1 MQRSMKQ
8 RSMKQMKLAI
18 LGATGRTGQHVVEQA
33 LERGHEVTVF
43 ARSPQKLEAFRE
55 HITIIEGD
63 VQEAGAVEE
72 AIAGADAVISVLGP
86 TENKP
91 DYQVTRGTRHI
102 LDAMKQHGV
111 DRLVISAGAG
121 VGDPK
126 DEPRLFNKL
135 INVLLKLFSRHVYED
150 MKRTVAA
157 VRDSDVDWTIVRVPM
172 LTDNAPKGEVKAGY
186 VGEGMGPRITRAD
199 MASFMLDQV
208 SDDAYLHQAPA
219 ISN

>member
-1 MQRSMKQ
+1 MKVTVF
-8 RSMKQMKLAI
+8 
-18 LGATGRTGQHVVEQA
+18 GATGRTGQRVVEQA
-33 LERGHEVTVF
+33 LERGHEVTAF
-43 ARSPQKLEAFRE
+43 ARSPQKLDAYRDRL
-55 HITIIEGD
+55 TIVEGD
-63 VQEAGAVEE
+63 VQDAGAVEK
-72 AIAGADAVISVLGP
+72 AVAGADAVVSVLGP
-86 TENKP
+86 TENTP

-121 VGDPK
+121 VGDPN

-150 MKRTVAA
+150 MKRTVAT

-172 LTDNAPKGEVKAGY
+172 LTDDAPKGEVKVGY
-186 VGEGMGPRITRAD
+186 VGKGMGPRITRAD

-208 SDDAYLHQAPA
+208 DGDAYLHQAPA

>member
-1 MQRSMKQ
+1 MKVT
-8 RSMKQMKLAI
+8 I
-18 LGATGRTGQHVVEQA
+18 FGATGRTGQHIVEQA
-33 LERGHEVTVF
+33 LERGHEVTAFV
-43 ARSPQKLEAFRE
+43 RSPQKLYPYRDRL
-55 HITIIEGD
+55 TIVEGD
-63 VQEAGAVEE
+63 VQDVGAVRE
-72 AIAGADAVISVLGP
+72 AVAGADAVVSVLGP
-86 TENKP
+86 TENTP

-102 LDAMKQHGV
+102 LDAMKAHGV

-121 VGDPK
+121 VSDPR

-172 LTDNAPKGEVKAGY
+172 LTDDAPKGEVKVGY
-186 VGEGMGPRITRAD
+186 VGKGMGPRITRAD

-208 SDDAYLHQAPA
+208 DSDAYLHQAPA

>member
-1 MQRSMKQ
+1 MKVTVF
-8 RSMKQMKLAI
+8 
-18 LGATGRTGQHVVEQA
+18 GATGRTGQHVVEQA
-33 LERGHEVTVF
+33 LERGHEVKAF
-43 ARSPQKLEAFRE
+43 ARSPQKLDAFGDR
-55 HITIIEGD
+55 ITVVEGD
-63 VQEAGAVEE
+63 VQDDDAVQEAV
-72 AIAGADAVISVLGP
+72 AGADAVVSVLGP
-86 TENKP
+86 TENVP

-102 LDAMKQHGV
+102 LDAMKQHDV
-111 DRLVISAGAG
+111 DRLVVSAGAG

-172 LTDNAPKGEVKAGY
+172 LTDDGPKGEVKVGY
-186 VGEGMGPRITRAD
+186 VGKGMGPRITRAD
-199 MASFMLDQV
+199 MASFMLDQLD
-208 SDDAYLHQAPA
+208 SDAYLHKAPA